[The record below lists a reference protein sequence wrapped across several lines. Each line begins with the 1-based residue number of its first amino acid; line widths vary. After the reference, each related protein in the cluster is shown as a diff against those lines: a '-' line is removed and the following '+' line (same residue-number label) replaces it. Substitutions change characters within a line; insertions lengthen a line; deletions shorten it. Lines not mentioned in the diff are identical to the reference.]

1 MQVFGAIAVLPG
13 GATPQVARGRRT
25 MPNARREAVMT
36 PATIKRVPNQPRTP
50 LQSFR
55 CDRELWKAAQVKAR
69 ADGTNLG
76 AVLRA
81 YLARYVKRK

>member
-1 MQVFGAIAVLPG
+1 
-13 GATPQVARGRRT
+13 
-25 MPNARREAVMT
+25 MT
-36 PATIKRVPNQPRTP
+36 PTTLGRVPNKPRTP

-55 CDRELWKAAQVKAR
+55 CDAALWKAAQEKAR
-69 ADGTNLG
+69 AEGTNLG

>member
-1 MQVFGAIAVLPG
+1 
-13 GATPQVARGRRT
+13 
-25 MPNARREAVMT
+25 MT
-36 PATIKRVPNQPRTP
+36 PTTVGRVPNKPKTP

-55 CDRELWKAAQVKAR
+55 CDVELWKAAQEKAR
-69 ADGTNLG
+69 AEGTNLG